1 MIKVM
6 LIDDEPEIR
15 RLLHKM
21 VEKQDGYQVVSERGD
36 FAGAVADF
44 ARYRP
49 DVVFVDIDLNGEDGL
64 SCARVLTELDPK
76 LKVIFAT
83 AHSEYMANAF
93 EIYAFDYLV
102 KPFNMERLVRTLN
115 RIRSSM
121 TVSATQ
127 REVQYAAPA
136 QTDSAD
142 SSYTQQEAMSRTGAA
157 DSSINQNTAASGA
170 DAADSRINQNTTA
183 SGADAADSHI
193 NQNTAASGAG
203 AADSLINQNTA
214 ASGTDA
220 VDSRINQNTAAS
232 GTGDA
237 DSRAVQ
243 RRTPSDTNAAN
254 HCSLPEKVGS
264 SDKISRPD
272 RYRGKLLIKGKDHTC
287 LLDVEDILFIER
299 MDGSTNIVTVS
310 GEQFKTSASLSDLE
324 AKLDSESFMRCH
336 KSYIVNL
343 SRITRIEPYGRWTYV
358 AKFRNCELSALMTAQ
373 KYEEMKKL
381 FS

>member
-21 VEKQDGYQVVSERGD
+21 VEKQEGYQVVSECGD

-64 SCARVLTELDPK
+64 NCARVLTDLDPK

-102 KPFNMERLVRTLN
+102 KPFNMERLARTLD

-121 TVSATQ
+121 PEHAWQGSMQNAVPGQAHASGL
-127 REVQYAAPA
+127 REARGNAQPA
-136 QTDSAD
+136 
-142 SSYTQQEAMSRTGAA
+142 SYTADNCDMQNEARSMAYTADGGNMPDATRSTTPAA
-157 DSSINQNTAASGA
+157 DSGTPQRGMQPGTNTPNPC
-170 DAADSRINQNTTA
+170 IPQEK
-183 SGADAADSHI
+183 
-193 NQNTAASGAG
+193 AG
-203 AADSLINQNTA
+203 S
-214 ASGTDA
+214 
-220 VDSRINQNTAAS
+220 
-232 GTGDA
+232 
-237 DSRAVQ
+237 
-243 RRTPSDTNAAN
+243 P
-254 HCSLPEKVGS
+254 
-264 SDKISRPD
+264 DKISRPD
-272 RYRGKLLIKGKDHTC
+272 RYRGKLLIKGKEQTF
-287 LLDVEDILFIER
+287 LLDVEEILFIER
-299 MDGSTNIVTVS
+299 MDGSTNIVTAS
-310 GEQFKTSASLSDLE
+310 GEQYRTSVSLSDLE
-324 AKLDSESFMRCH
+324 AKLDSELFMRCH
-336 KSYIVNL
+336 KSYIVNM

-358 AKFRNCELSALMTAQ
+358 AKFRSCELSALMTAQ
-373 KYEEMKKL
+373 KYEEMKRL